1 MIIIRH
7 YYDPTLPNY
16 PRMHELNSYIWQCAT
31 VPSHIN
37 SRSYPASPDQ
47 DPLAI
52 FKPMFNAHIYPKP
65 RWVQLDPTPGG
76 TRHAVLVF
84 TDGAAPLN
92 GYADVRAGCGIAVR
106 PDGRYGVSFPL
117 ERVPGMPLTSNRA
130 ELRAAHAALG
140 LHDWRAEGFG
150 KIVIA
155 CDSTYVVRGAV
166 QYAAIWEQNGWKNKF
181 QKDVANKDLWIMLIQ
196 AIRNLEAEGTIVQFY
211 HINRNFNWADSLAK
225 QGAVSICQL
234 LEFC

>member
-1 MIIIRH
+1 MPTSIRSRDG
-7 YYDPTLPNY
+7 YSLTQPRAEQDTL
-16 PRMHELNSYIWQCAT
+16 SSFSQT
-31 VPSHIN
+31 VPHLS
-37 SRSYPASPDQ
+37 S
-47 DPLAI
+47 
-52 FKPMFNAHIYPKP
+52 F
-65 RWVQLDPTPGG
+65 
-76 TRHAVLVF
+76 
-84 TDGAAPLN
+84 N

-181 QKDVANKDLWIMLIQ
+181 QRDVANKDLWIMLIQ
-196 AIRNLEAEGTIVQFY
+196 TIRNLEAEGTIVQFY
-211 HINRNFNWADSLAK
+211 HINRNFNGWADSLAK
-225 QGAVSICQL
+225 QGAVSGSALEICRQL
-234 LEFC
+234 IRKHFLQNIAEVPIHWIKVTSQET